1 MLIDAGD
8 PVLNIAL
15 NGCFFAITLLT
26 LIAIVPWRVLGA
38 ARFSRLLHW
47 LFLPVLVLAV
57 TYELLMPIRFDIRID
72 LFLLIPMYAI
82 VAVTCLYRKLTDRKH
97 RRAKQQLPG

>member
-1 MLIDAGD
+1 MKYT
-8 PVLNIAL
+8 
-15 NGCFFAITLLT
+15 AITLLT
-26 LIAIVPWRVLGA
+26 LIAIVPWRALGA
-38 ARFSRLLHW
+38 TRFSRLLHW

-82 VAVTCLYRKLTDRKH
+82 VAVTCIYRKLADRKH
-97 RRAKQQLPG
+97 SRVE